1 MKKTLILLLL
11 TALAVPAFCQYTPGL
26 SDGGR
31 KDRVELTQG
40 FWRDR
45 QLLTRDV
52 TLPHQYRMLEQ
63 TGRLEAI
70 GGRWRGRTELSPEE
84 KAAAK
89 REGAPHYFWD
99 SDTAKWLEAAAL
111 VLESCPSADIGDMAE
126 DVTGRIKR
134 LQQPDGYINSY
145 FTLVEP
151 ENRLKYLYKSHELYC
166 AGHLIEAGVA
176 MYEATGDRGLL
187 DCVARYADMLTR
199 TFGPGEGK
207 SRSYDGHEEI
217 ELALLR
223 LYGVTGREDYLRLC
237 RHFIDTRGLLP
248 HPWDAE
254 TGEVHTKYPA
264 ESYVFGQAHMPVAKQ
279 RTAEGHAVRAM
290 YLYAAMTRLAVAT
303 GDKGMLRRSA
313 ALWKDVTGGKQYI
326 TGGVGSDS
334 STEGFGPAYYLPNR
348 QAYCESCASVA
359 FVLWTQALLE
369 ADPRAEYA
377 DRIETVLYNAFAA
390 SISLDGKR
398 FFYTNPLESTGWTHR
413 SEWLGCACCPPNI
426 ARLTASVHKYIFTR
440 DRDSIY
446 VGQYIPC
453 RAHIGGTDLELQTEY
468 PFDGRVRLTAMG
480 GSSRLCLRI
489 PGWAEGKASVTINGY
504 LLPVKKDSR
513 GWLTVPSRLWN
524 GDVIELELGMEPV
537 LRHAN
542 KRVAAD
548 KGKAAVTVGPLV
560 YCAESADNGSLQY
573 LCLADGAPT
582 LRDDRAVL
590 IPCRR
595 TDTGRE
601 DTLVMVPYYTW
612 DNREPGEMKVWLYE
626 GQPRYETLSKKTPT
640 LEFDQLKLE
649 GAWMLFADWI
659 TSLTPGS
666 SAEFEF
672 DGPAFEVFCYGHR
685 DTGVLEVTI
694 DGAPAGELDEY
705 SPEEHTPISRVFR
718 APSKGRHRAR
728 LTVTDRRNEASA
740 GNYVNL
746 WKVCLAE

>member
-1 MKKTLILLLL
+1 MMNKTLIIMVL

-26 SDGGR
+26 SDGVR
-31 KDRVELTQG
+31 KERVELTEG

-45 QLLTRDV
+45 QLLARDV

-70 GGRWRGRTELSPEE
+70 GGQWQGRAELSPEE

-89 REGAPHYFWD
+89 REGAPHFFWD
-99 SDTAKWLEAAAL
+99 SDTAKWLEAAAWIL
-111 VLESCPSADIGDMAE
+111 GDYASPDIRDMAE
-126 DVTGRIKR
+126 DVIRRIKR

-145 FTLVEP
+145 FTLIEP

-166 AGHLIEAGVA
+166 AGHLIEAGAA
-176 MYEATGDRGLL
+176 MYEATGDTELL
-187 DCVARYADMLTR
+187 DCVSRYADLFVR
-199 TFGPGEGK
+199 TFGPEEGK

-223 LYGVTGREDYLRLC
+223 LYNATGKEEYLRLC
-237 RHFIDTRGLLP
+237 RHFIDVRGLLP
-248 HPWDAE
+248 HPWDTE
-254 TGEVHTKYPA
+254 TGEAHDKYPI
-264 ESYVFGQAHMPVAKQ
+264 ESYVFGQAHMPLKKQ
-279 RTAEGHAVRAM
+279 LTAEGHAVRAM
-290 YLYAAMTRLAVAT
+290 YLYAAMTRLAALT
-303 GDKGMLRRSA
+303 KDKGLLRQSA

-326 TGGVGSDS
+326 TGGVGSDG
-334 STEGFGPAYYLPNR
+334 STEGFAPAFTLPNR

-426 ARLTASVHKYIFTR
+426 ARLTASVQNYIFAQ
-440 DRDSIY
+440 DKDSIY

-453 RAHIGGTDLELQTEY
+453 RAHIGGTDIELQTEY
-468 PFDGRVRLTAMG
+468 PFGGRVRLTVYG

-489 PGWAEGKASVTINGY
+489 PGWTEGKASVKINGHP
-504 LLPVKKDSR
+504 LPVKKDSR
-513 GWLTVPSRLWN
+513 GWLVVPSRLWN
-524 GDVIELELGMEPV
+524 GDVIELEFYMEPV
-537 LRHAN
+537 LRHAD

-560 YCAESADNGSLQY
+560 YCAESADNGSLQNLY
-573 LCLADGAPT
+573 LTDARPS

-590 IPCRR
+590 ISCRR
-595 TDTGRE
+595 TDTDRE

-612 DNREPGEMKVWLYE
+612 DNREAGEMKVWIY
-626 GQPRYETLSKKTPT
+626 
-640 LEFDQLKLE
+640 
-649 GAWMLFADWI
+649 
-659 TSLTPGS
+659 
-666 SAEFEF
+666 
-672 DGPAFEVFCYGHR
+672 DGPPR
-685 DTGVLEVTI
+685 
-694 DGAPAGELDEY
+694 
-705 SPEEHTPISRVFR
+705 
-718 APSKGRHRAR
+718 
-728 LTVTDRRNEASA
+728 
-740 GNYVNL
+740 
-746 WKVCLAE
+746 